1 MKWHT
6 VETKKGTRCRVLE
19 GGSGAPVVFLHSAGG
34 LLRDNSFLD
43 QLAQRYSVFAPEWP
57 GYGESTGEELL
68 EDMLDF
74 ALHGWDLVDALGLR
88 QPHLVGHSMGGMIAA
103 EMACLAPRDL
113 GKLVLVGAAGLWMDE
128 HPIPDI
134 FAMLPHQIAEV
145 LFADPQQGQALLTG
159 GADLSDMEALKD
171 FYVASQRRL
180 AMAGK
185 ILFPIPNRRLSK
197 RLYRLT
203 AETLVLCMGEFGRT
217 PKINEKAGRDHW
229 GPAASILFAGAG
241 VQGGK
246 IIGATDRTGA
256 QVTDRPVRPAD
267 DGEPRPVE
275 LHLADGQ
282 LALRQQFL
290 VVVDDAVGDV
300 QERRLTRIVAAVECE
315 VVDRDAAEEAEPGAG
330 ERDFRPDEVLAEDW
344 VPHIPGITAPGKY
357 EEYAKDPWKT
367 FTEVMKKVNAGTYE
381 YFYPKKK

>member
-1 MKWHT
+1 MKWQT

-34 LLRDNSFLD
+34 LLRDNPFLD

-128 HPIPDI
+128 QPIPDL
-134 FAMLPHQIAEV
+134 FAMLPHQIADV
-145 LFADPQQGQALLTG
+145 LFADPQKGQALLTG

-203 AETLVLCMGEFGRT
+203 AETLVLWGAADRLIVPAYAERW
-217 PKINEKAGRDHW
+217 KALIPTARVQTID
-229 GPAASILFAGAG
+229 GAG
-241 VQGGK
+241 HMLPYEQPEAFARTVGG
-246 IIGATDRTGA
+246 
-256 QVTDRPVRPAD
+256 
-267 DGEPRPVE
+267 
-275 LHLADGQ
+275 
-282 LALRQQFL
+282 FL
-290 VVVDDAVGDV
+290 G
-300 QERRLTRIVAAVECE
+300 
-315 VVDRDAAEEAEPGAG
+315 
-330 ERDFRPDEVLAEDW
+330 
-344 VPHIPGITAPGKY
+344 
-357 EEYAKDPWKT
+357 
-367 FTEVMKKVNAGTYE
+367 
-381 YFYPKKK
+381 